1 MSNLLFNTRDQQFV
15 LFEQLGIERL
25 FEFEAFKDF
34 SKEDILMILNEAE
47 KMAVNEIAPTLSA
60 GDKEGCRFQDGKV
73 FVPECY
79 HSPWKK
85 YREAG
90 WICPSDPPEV
100 GGQGIPASVA
110 FPVFEMMGAANYA
123 FYMYGN
129 LTHGAAG
136 LLEVFGTEEQKN
148 KYMYKMFAGA
158 WGGTMCLTEP
168 GAGSDV
174 GALKTSA
181 KRLPDGKYLITGTK
195 CFISSG
201 DHNLTPNIVHPVLA
215 RIEGDPPGTKGISI
229 FIVPKY
235 RVNDDGS
242 IGEFNDVVTGGIEHK
257 MGIKGSATATLNF
270 GENGCCIGE
279 LLGNEREGIKIMFLM
294 MNEARLNV
302 GMQGLEAASAAY
314 EHAVSYARER
324 IQSANVLAEK
334 GSGPVSI
341 INHPDIRRKLM
352 WMKSHI
358 EGIRALCYFAAYC
371 MDNSKVAETPEA
383 KERWDGYLNLLIP
396 VVKAYSTD
404 KGFLVCSMGMDIYG
418 GYGFCSEY
426 PMEQYVRD
434 EKIACIYEGTNG
446 IQCNDLVGRKL
457 AQRNG
462 RNVMN
467 LFNDI
472 LNNISKVKI
481 LPGLGNVAEILE
493 AAADACHDL
502 TVFLTTECK
511 DDPAVVYLNATA
523 FMDVFGDV
531 VIGHFLT
538 DAAVIASEK
547 LAGIYAA
554 TGADTREKQDALLVH
569 DKEAAFY
576 SGKIASARFFAANL
590 LSTVKSRCEAVK
602 LRDKTPIEVV
612 EAAFAW

>member
-1 MSNLLFNTRDQQFV
+1 MSNLLVNTRDQQFV
-15 LFEQLGIERL
+15 LFEQLGIEKL
-25 FEFEAFKDF
+25 FQFDAFKDF
-34 SKEDILMILNEAE
+34 SKDDLLMILNEAE
-47 KMAVNEIAPTLSA
+47 KMAVNEVAPTLA
-60 GDKEGCRFQDGKV
+60 DGDKEGCHIKDGKV
-73 FVPECY
+73 SVPECF
-79 HSPWKK
+79 HAPWKK
-85 YREAG
+85 YTEAG
-90 WICPSDPPEV
+90 WLCPADAPEV
-100 GGQGIPASVA
+100 GGQGIPQSVA
-110 FPVFEMMGAANYA
+110 FPVFELMGAANYA
-123 FYMYGN
+123 FFMYAN

-136 LLEVFGTEEQKN
+136 LVEVFGTEEQKN
-148 KYMYKMFAGA
+148 KYMYKMFSGE

-181 KRLPDGKYLITGTK
+181 KKLPDGKYLITGTK

-270 GENGCCIGE
+270 GENGKCIGE
-279 LLGNEREGIKIMFLM
+279 LLGNERDGMRIMFQM

-302 GMQGLEAASAAY
+302 GMQGLEAASASY
-314 EHAVSYARER
+314 EHAVSYAKER
-324 IQSANVLAEK
+324 IQSASILAGK
-334 GSGPVSI
+334 GSPPVAI

-352 WMKSHI
+352 YMKAHV
-358 EGIRALCYFAAYC
+358 EGLRALAYYVAFC
-371 MDNSKVAETPEA
+371 MDNLKVAQTPEE
-383 KERWDGYLNLLIP
+383 KEKWDGYLNLLIP

-404 KGFLVCSMGMDIYG
+404 KGFLVCSMGMDVYG

-434 EKIACIYEGTNG
+434 EKIGCIYEGTNG

-457 AQRNG
+457 AQRKG
-462 RNVMN
+462 QNVMN
-467 LFNDI
+467 MFDDVLGN
-472 LNNISKVKI
+472 LGKVKARQE
-481 LPGLGNVAEILE
+481 LQGS
-493 AAADACHDL
+493 AAIMEDAATACRDL
-502 TVFLTTECK
+502 TVFFARDCKEDVLT
-511 DDPAVVYLNATA
+511 VYLNATA
-523 FMDVFGDV
+523 FMEAFGDV
-531 VIGHFLT
+531 IVGHFLL
-538 DAAVIASEK
+538 DASAIASEK

-554 TGADTREKQDALLVH
+554 KGADTKEKQTALCKD

-576 SGKIASARFFAANL
+576 SGKVASGQFFAANF
-590 LSTVKSRCEAVK
+590 LSTVRARCEAIK
-602 LRDKTPIEVV
+602 LRDRTPMEIV
-612 EAAFAW
+612 EEAFAY